1 MSIVERL
8 VNLEGALENEDVRDI
23 WNRVQVGMFII
34 GLCRCAPG
42 QQSEEEASTWLD
54 WHEQWAGMTQ
64 DERDRYLG
72 LIALENL

>member
-1 MSIVERL
+1 MSIVEKL

-34 GLCRCAPG
+34 GLCRWVPE

-54 WHEQWAGMTQ
+54 WHEQWAAMTS
-64 DERDRYLG
+64 DERDKYTAL
-72 LIALENL
+72 LILEQL